1 MPKAA
6 TNSNAAPSLAR
17 TIQAKKRRPKNA
29 GKPRPPRDL
38 IQKKINNAP
47 TPPVQPVIDNL
58 PIPQS
63 DSSFTVSSSGGLS
76 SSAPI
81 PNTILNLNEN
91 LIVDKGNENGPI
103 TVRMNK
109 VGSDN
114 EEEEEEE
121 VVEEAHDIRG
131 SDDDEQEDPKD
142 YCKGGYH
149 PVAIGSTFN
158 QRYHVIR
165 KLGWGHFSTVWLCW
179 DRKSARFVAMKVVKS
194 AKHYTETALDEI
206 KLLTSVR
213 ESDPSDS
220 YRLKCVQLLDDFK
233 VAGINGLH
241 VCMVFEVLGHNLL
254 KLIIR
259 SNYHGIPIPNVKLI
273 IKQVL
278 QGLDYLH
285 RKCQIIHTDIKPE
298 NVLMCVDEEHV
309 RALAY
314 QAAEWHKIGAKPVG
328 SAVATTHIVNKPD
341 LKSMS
346 KNKKKKLKKKEKQ
359 KQKMLELTHQ
369 QIQDAEK
376 QKQKLLN
383 SSNTID
389 LNKMSITDE
398 IDLPTNEKDINGHKQ
413 NSPEESDEDNPIDN
427 SGNGHDNNTEQSL
440 NEQAAMAA
448 AAAISGDA
456 NKQTD
461 SNESTSNDRPRPM
474 AERTPNPVLEVVPE
488 EVLQVKIADLGNA
501 CWTYQHFTEDIQT
514 RQYRSPEVILGAGY
528 DTSAD
533 IWSVACMAFELATGD
548 YLFEPHSGEDYS
560 RDEDHIAHIIELLG
574 PIPIE
579 IAHSGRYSREFF
591 NRRGQLRNIKQ
602 LKPWDLYHVLTEKYK
617 WPPYEAIEFTHFL
630 EPMLHFDVNQRATAA
645 ECLINPWITGE
656 PLFDNSVDGLLY
668 SEQFGYGITNEP
680 NSSAAQV
687 GAVGFDFRLHGTD
700 LDSFLSAPIGHHQ
713 LLHGAAGFNPDEF
726 DEDDMSEDYDDI
738 DEDDDEQLNGDDSS
752 QGELDE

>member
-1 MPKAA
+1 MPKAT

-17 TIQAKKRRPKNA
+17 TIQAKKRRTKNA

-47 TPPVQPVIDNL
+47 TPVEPTTENL

-76 SSAPI
+76 SSAPL
-81 PNTILNLNEN
+81 PNTILNINEN
-91 LIVDKGNENGPI
+91 LMIDKENENENENNSI
-103 TVRMNK
+103 TVRINK
-109 VGSDN
+109 MESDN
-114 EEEEEEE
+114 EEVE
-121 VVEEAHDIRG
+121 EEAHDIRG

-194 AKHYTETALDEI
+194 AKHYTETAIDEI

-213 ESDPSDS
+213 ESDPSDPF
-220 YRLKCVQLLDDFK
+220 RLKCVQLLDDFK
-233 VAGINGLH
+233 VAGINGTH

-259 SNYHGIPIPNVKLI
+259 SNYRGIPIPNVKLI
-273 IKQVL
+273 IKEVL

-298 NVLMCVDEEHV
+298 NVLMCVDEEHI

-314 QAAEWHKIGAKPVG
+314 QASEWHKNGAKPVG

-341 LKSMS
+341 LKTMS

-383 SSNTID
+383 SPNKID
-389 LNKMSITDE
+389 INKLSITEEIELSIDE
-398 IDLPTNEKDINGHKQ
+398 KNLNGHKQ
-413 NSPEESDEDNPIDN
+413 NSPEESDEDN
-427 SGNGHDNNTEQSL
+427 SGNVHENNETEQSL

-448 AAAISGDA
+448 AAAISGDT
-456 NKQTD
+456 NKQIN
-461 SNESTSNDRPRPM
+461 SNESDSSDRPRPM
-474 AERTPNPVLEVVPE
+474 AERTPNPVFELVPE
-488 EVLQVKIADLGNA
+488 DVLQVKIADLGNA

-560 RDEDHIAHIIELLG
+560 RDEDHIAHIIELVG
-574 PIPIE
+574 PMPIE
-579 IAHSGRYSREFF
+579 IAHSGRYSKEFF

-602 LKPWDLYHVLTEKYK
+602 LKPWDLYHVLTDKYK

-645 ECLINPWITGE
+645 ECLMNPWITGE

-668 SEQFGYGITNEP
+668 SEQFGYGSSNEP
-680 NSSAAQV
+680 NSLAAQA
-687 GAVGFDFRLHGTD
+687 GAAGFDFHSHSATD
-700 LDSFLSAPIGHHQ
+700 LDSFLSAAMGHHQ
-713 LLHGAAGFNPDEF
+713 ILHGVGGFNPNEYDE
-726 DEDDMSEDYDDI
+726 EEISEDYDDI
-738 DEDDDEQLNGDDSS
+738 DEDDDDEQLNGDDSS